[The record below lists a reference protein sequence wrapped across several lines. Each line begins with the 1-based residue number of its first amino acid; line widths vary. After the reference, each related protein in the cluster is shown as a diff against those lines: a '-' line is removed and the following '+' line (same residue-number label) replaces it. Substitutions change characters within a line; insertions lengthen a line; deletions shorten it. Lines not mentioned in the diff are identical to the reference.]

1 MACCG
6 SSNKFDEAL
15 FKQLL
20 AQCRNNSEKIGLK
33 LNNLTLEFNPN
44 SSEWKSKYINN
55 IFFNNSKYKRSFSWI
70 FICKRR

>member
-33 LNNLTLEFNPN
+33 LNNLILEFNPN
-44 SSEWKSKYINN
+44 SSEWKSNYINN
-55 IFFNNSKYKRSFSWI
+55 IFF
-70 FICKRR
+70 

>member
-33 LNNLTLEFNPN
+33 LNNLTLVFNPN
-44 SSEWKSKYINN
+44 SSEWKSKYIN